1 MRKKNMKW
9 KKSGSIE
16 NVEEGHNTW
25 FTGKAMEMNM
35 TNG

>member
-1 MRKKNMKW
+1 MKW
-9 KKSGSIE
+9 KKSESIE